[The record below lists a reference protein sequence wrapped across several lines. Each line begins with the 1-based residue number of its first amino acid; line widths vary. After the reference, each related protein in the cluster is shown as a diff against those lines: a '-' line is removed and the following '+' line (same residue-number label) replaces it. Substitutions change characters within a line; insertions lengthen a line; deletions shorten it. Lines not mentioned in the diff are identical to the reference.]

1 MNKRQKQVQQSLLKD
16 ELAVIDTLEESYKQA
31 IADINS
37 IIVHLLA
44 RKDTENLQAII
55 YQVRQQKALK
65 KELETLLKELQDNN
79 YQTIDEYL
87 KGCYENAH
95 IGTLFDLQGQGVPL
109 MLPLDQEQMISAI
122 TLNSKISA
130 PLYNHLGYNTDYLKV
145 EIMREISRG
154 IAMGLSY
161 QEMARNLEN
170 TTNVDFNK
178 SLRIAKTEGHR
189 IQQEASYNVQKRA
202 IQRGAKVVKQWDST
216 LDKKTRKTHRE
227 LDGQIVGVDEYFVS
241 LNGHKALYPGDFG
254 VASEDVNC
262 RCCILQRAEWA
273 LDDGEFDKMNGFSG
287 ELEHFASTNDYNN
300 FKKIFWSDENIRYMN
315 YVETLEKRYET
326 KDFKKVLSLMTDS
339 DYKHYHELLDKTPM
353 YK

>member
-16 ELAVIDTLEESYKQA
+16 ELAVIESLEQSYEEA
-31 IADINS
+31 IAEIDG
-37 IIVHLLA
+37 IILSLLA

-55 YQVRQQKALK
+55 YQVKQQKALK
-65 KELETLLKELQDNN
+65 KELEVLLKELQDNN

-109 MLPLDQEQMISAI
+109 MFPLDQEQMISAI
-122 TLNSKISA
+122 TLNSKISV

-161 QEMARNLEN
+161 QEMARNLQN
-170 TTNVDFNK
+170 ITSVDYNK

-189 IQQEASYNVQKRA
+189 IQNEATYNVQKRA

-216 LDKKTRKTHRE
+216 LDKKTRETHRE

-241 LNGHKALYPGDFG
+241 PNGHKALYPSGFG

-262 RCCILQRAEWA
+262 RCCLLQRAEWA
-273 LDDGEFDKMNGFSG
+273 LSDEEFTKMNG
-287 ELEHFASTNDYNN
+287 ETNDLEHFEDVDDYNK
-300 FKKIFWSDENIRYMN
+300 FKDIFYDRKG
-315 YVETLEKRYET
+315 VK
-326 KDFKKVLSLMTDS
+326 
-339 DYKHYHELLDKTPM
+339 
-353 YK
+353 